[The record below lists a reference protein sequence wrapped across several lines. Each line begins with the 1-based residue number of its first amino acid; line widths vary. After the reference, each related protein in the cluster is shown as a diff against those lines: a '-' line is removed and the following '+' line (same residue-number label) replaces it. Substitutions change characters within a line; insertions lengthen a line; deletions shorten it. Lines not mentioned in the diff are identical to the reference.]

1 MNTSVNSETWIS
13 VGNSTP
19 TTASEA
25 PCIASA
31 AVSPIAAM
39 TNRTACI
46 GVVVA
51 TISAQSRNAL
61 HITKPNHDAFSI
73 SAATMAIAASAERN
87 AALGQEI
94 LAVMQPG
101 NLSRV
106 VRRPE
111 HHVGE
116 QQQLERH
123 EVGEPQCREHE
134 AQMRS
139 VGDAHRHFPQPDD
152 RSIRADSGTVAYRRQ
167 LVIGARGRLGAGAA
181 TSGSRFDKSPAT
193 EFADVIRRAS
203 LRNGAVRRHEVLAS

>member
-1 MNTSVNSETWIS
+1 MNTSVNSETWIR

-25 PCIASA
+25 PCIASMRGQ
-31 AVSPIAAM
+31 PD
-39 TNRTACI
+39 RGDDQQDRLQ

-51 TISAQSRNAL
+51 TISAHSTNAP

-94 LAVMQPG
+94 LAVVQPG

-134 AQMRS
+134 A
-139 VGDAHRHFPQPDD
+139 
-152 RSIRADSGTVAYRRQ
+152 
-167 LVIGARGRLGAGAA
+167 
-181 TSGSRFDKSPAT
+181 
-193 EFADVIRRAS
+193 
-203 LRNGAVRRHEVLAS
+203 